1 MRKFES
7 KNKYYICR
15 KIFELFIMDKKLIKI
30 AIAYDFDGTL
40 APGNMQEHS
49 FIPKLGIDNGDFW
62 NESNKRAKKNDMD
75 EILAYM
81 QLMLQK
87 ANEKQ
92 IPITKKAFY
101 KHGKEI
107 TFFRGIDTFFDRI
120 NQYAKER
127 NVTIEHHIIS
137 SGLRDIIS
145 GTSISKYFKNIF
157 ASGYVYNSDD
167 VAEWPALAINYTN
180 KTQYLFRINKGIN
193 NSYDNST
200 INKFVAMDQR
210 PVPFSRMIYLGDGQ
224 TDVPAMKMIKYQ
236 GGTAIAVYDPKK
248 RKKKDKL
255 SPKQICEKLI
265 EQKRADFI
273 APADYSENS
282 KLDQILKILINKI
295 IEEEN
300 LKNL

>member
-1 MRKFES
+1 
-7 KNKYYICR
+7 
-15 KIFELFIMDKKLIKI
+15 MDKKLIKI

-62 NESNKRAKKNDMD
+62 NESNERAKENDMD

-81 QLMLQK
+81 QLMLEK
-87 ANEKQ
+87 AKKKQ
-92 IPITKKAFY
+92 IPITKKAFSD
-101 KHGKEI
+101 HGKEI
-107 TFFRGIDTFFDRI
+107 IFFKGIESWFNRI
-120 NQYAKER
+120 NKYAKDR

-137 SGLRDIIS
+137 SGLRDIIK
-145 GTSISKYFKNIF
+145 GTEISKYFKNIF

-167 VAEWPALAINYTN
+167 IAEWPALAINYTN
-180 KTQYLFRINKGIN
+180 KTQFLFRINKGIN

-224 TDVPAMKMIKYQ
+224 TDVPAMKMIKHQ
-236 GGTAIAVYDPKK
+236 GGTAIAVYDPNK

-265 EQKRADFI
+265 DQKRADFI
-273 APADYSENS
+273 APADYSEHS
-282 KLDQILKILINKI
+282 KLDQIIKTLINKI

-300 LKNL
+300 LKNLCGHENMNSA